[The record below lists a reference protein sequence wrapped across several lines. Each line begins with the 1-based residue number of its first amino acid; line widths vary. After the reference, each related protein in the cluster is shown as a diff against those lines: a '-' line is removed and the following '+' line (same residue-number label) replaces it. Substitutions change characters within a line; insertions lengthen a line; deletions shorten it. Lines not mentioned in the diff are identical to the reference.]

1 MLVEILYKKLRR
13 VVQNLQGVLEDGI
26 VAVKK
31 LHSYQDM
38 DGKSFFREVVS
49 LMNIRHHNI
58 VLFVGYCAE
67 TQEVVVHQEG
77 KNIFAEKQE
86 RLLCFEYLRN
96 GSLHKHLTGMI
107 VE

>member
-1 MLVEILYKKLRR
+1 MLVEILYKNLRR
-13 VVQNLQGVLEDGI
+13 VVQNLQGVLKDGL

-31 LHSYQDM
+31 LYSAHAIEDEP
-38 DGKSFFREVVS
+38 FHREVDC

-67 TQEVVVHQEG
+67 TQGVVVHQEG
-77 KNIFAEKQE
+77 KNTFAEKRE